1 MPSTAT
7 CTDGFS
13 FLPMNSDTDPLTL
26 YMLRKKETS
35 HKHRMIESRRKMN
48 AWYRARLGRGS
59 GGLEREKADGD
70 KDPIFCETEHRA
82 KKRWKSLQ
90 MCRMV
95 CWYPQEV
102 SQEETGSLA
111 EPPEK
116 WHVMAV
122 RSVLFF
128 PITVEFLSANASAKL
143 SPSRSRFPIAG
154 KATPLWSYSWREI
167 SLSLLPFL
175 PPPSSCIAPSHRS
188 GKASGIR
195 ICVEFIKLMKTKFQ
209 KA

>member
-1 MPSTAT
+1 MPNTTT
-7 CTDGFS
+7 CTDRFS

-26 YMLRKKETS
+26 YMLKKKETS
-35 HKHRMIESRRKMN
+35 HEHRMIESIRKTN
-48 AWYRARLGRGS
+48 AWYRTRLGRGS

-70 KDPIFCETEHRA
+70 KDPNFCERKTEPRD
-82 KKRWKSLQ
+82 KKRWELLQ
-90 MCRMV
+90 MCRAD

-116 WHVMAV
+116 WHAMAV

-128 PITVEFLSANASAKL
+128 LITVEFLSAKL

-154 KATPLWSYSWREI
+154 KAAPLWSYSWREI

-175 PPPSSCIAPSHRS
+175 PPTSSCIAPSHRS
-188 GKASGIR
+188 LKASGIG
-195 ICVEFIKLMKTKFQ
+195 ICVEFMKLMKTKFQ